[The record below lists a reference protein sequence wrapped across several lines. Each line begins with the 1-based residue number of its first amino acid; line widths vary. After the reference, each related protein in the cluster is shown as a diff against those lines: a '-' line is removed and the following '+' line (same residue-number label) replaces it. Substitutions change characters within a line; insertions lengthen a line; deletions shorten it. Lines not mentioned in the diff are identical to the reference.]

1 MTSEQAATT
10 ARIDSLGEAR
20 ELALKALMTAH
31 RFLDSAER
39 ELPGLIERFEQGDLA
54 GAGEPMKQ
62 LLQGLGSLT
71 QLAAS
76 IDVMLDPQQGQEIEG
91 IDLEGLSATLRNLI
105 EAQQALDWKRVG
117 AVLSGQVLPVLG
129 ELRTAFSLRAEALQT
144 AS

>member
-1 MTSEQAATT
+1 MTSEQEATT
-10 ARIDSLGEAR
+10 ARIDSLGETR

-31 RFLDSAER
+31 RFLDSAEN
-39 ELPGLIERFEQGDLA
+39 ELPGLIERFEQGDPV

-76 IDVMLDPQQGQEIEG
+76 IDVMLDPQGRAIEG
-91 IDLEGLSATLRNLI
+91 IDLEGLSATLRDLI
-105 EAQQALDWKRVG
+105 EAQQSFDWKRVG
-117 AVLSGQVLPVLG
+117 TVLSSQVLPVLG

-144 AS
+144 SS